1 MLHLQSY
8 LEPLVIRFGLT
19 IAFPS
24 GGMGVTVTLRVTV
37 VDEVSHK
44 RFLIAFCKQQNNR
57 LGFTPWLPLRR
68 ELSPKVTEGE
78 PHFR

>member
-1 MLHLQSY
+1 MSAVIYGERCTLTQPRGAVVLHLQSY

-37 VDEVSHK
+37 VDEVSH
-44 RFLIAFCKQQNNR
+44 
-57 LGFTPWLPLRR
+57 
-68 ELSPKVTEGE
+68 
-78 PHFR
+78 